1 MILQV
6 IGMAIQQS
14 LMSKQKELKVSDL
27 KNLEVSKD
35 FEHFNSIIELFKD
48 ESVSDAIEILDGL
61 HTTIKG
67 SIREENQKRK
77 LDTLIVGLL
86 DY

>member
-1 MILQV
+1 
-6 IGMAIQQS
+6 MAIQQS
-14 LMSKQKELKVSDL
+14 LMNKQKGVKMSDL
-27 KNLEVSKD
+27 ENLDVSKD
-35 FEHFNSIIELFKD
+35 FEHFNKIIGLFKD
-48 ESVSDAIEILDGL
+48 ESAADAIEILEGL

-67 SIREENQKRK
+67 SIREENTKRK